1 MAYKTVEG
9 RSAGK
14 RSRPSDVV
22 SRQID
27 TSEIALSPPEIQT
40 ARLRKRYDFSPSL
53 AAAIAELA
61 FASSDSWRATR

>member
-1 MAYKTVEG
+1 MNQTKVEG

-14 RSRPSDVV
+14 RSRPSECL

-27 TSEIALSPPEIQT
+27 HSKIALSPFEIQT
-40 ARLRKRYDFSPSL
+40 ARLRARYDFSPSL
-53 AAAIAELA
+53 AAVIAELA

>member
-1 MAYKTVEG
+1 MLKTIEG

-27 TSEIALSPPEIQT
+27 SSEATVSLPSLQAAYLAQRYNLSP
-40 ARLRKRYDFSPSL
+40 
-53 AAAIAELA
+53 AIAAVLTSHC
-61 FASSDSWRATR
+61 FGRSDDWRARQ